1 MAGLCDT
8 CDLRSFITEPTCYKN
23 PENSTCI
30 DLILTNHPLS
40 FQNSCVFETNLSDF
54 HKITVTILKA
64 SFQRL
69 QPRVINYR
77 NYRRFQNDVFKG
89 ELL

>member
-1 MAGLCDT
+1 MTGLCDT

-30 DLILTNHPLS
+30 DLILTNHLLS
-40 FQNSCVFETNLSDF
+40 FQNSCVFETSLSDF
-54 HKITVTILKA
+54 HKMTVTILKA

-77 NYRRFQNDVFKG
+77 DNRRFQNDVFKG